1 MRQTK
6 KLTFVH
12 VEELDAD
19 VLELPYDNDALVMI
33 VVVPKEGND
42 VMNVEKKLATFD
54 VAKINDRLDQVS
66 HFVNN
71 FLMASFTVYFRSFQA
86 NIITIFT
93 TNTCENVHPV

>member
-71 FLMASFTVYFRSFQA
+71 F
-86 NIITIFT
+86 
-93 TNTCENVHPV
+93 

>member
-19 VLELPYDNDALVMI
+19 VLELPYDNDALVML

-42 VMNVEKKLATFD
+42 VRNIEKKLATFD